1 MSKNNSQDK
10 VEKPSKKHKK
20 ASPSKKGKSKQ
31 GKMNPTKP
39 FEKIS
44 KYESE
49 DECSDN
55 DSDVSKEEAQDASSE
70 PTNCSTTNNA
80 VYSTTKEVT
89 KVPNI
94 DVD

>member
-10 VEKPSKKHKK
+10 DEKPSKKHKK

-31 GKMNPTKP
+31 EMNPTKP

-55 DSDVSKEEAQDASSE
+55 DSDVSKEEAQDATSE
-70 PTNCSTTNNA
+70 PTNCL
-80 VYSTTKEVT
+80 
-89 KVPNI
+89 VPLI
-94 DVD
+94 MRYTVPPKK